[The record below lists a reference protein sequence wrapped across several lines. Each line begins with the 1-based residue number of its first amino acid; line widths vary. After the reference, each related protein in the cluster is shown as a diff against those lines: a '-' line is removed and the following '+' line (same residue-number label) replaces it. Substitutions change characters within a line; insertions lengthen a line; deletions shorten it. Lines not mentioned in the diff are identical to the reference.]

1 MMLMRNDYANE
12 DGEFYASCEVRGK
25 CHSVNST
32 GILEEKITPIVTN
45 RSVTMVST
53 GSAAI
58 KSTCNSKFLVK
69 KFQEKAK

>member
-1 MMLMRNDYANE
+1 M
-12 DGEFYASCEVRGK
+12 
-25 CHSVNST
+25 ST

-45 RSVTMVST
+45 KSVTMVST